1 MKNKRRRGRKLHGW
15 ELYVNNIAC
24 GLIQKCRYMSIPK
37 FAHYTSMKHF
47 FWKVASVKVISKN
60 RFNFST
66 LPESRVET
74 RKCHFTLTFH
84 TLFLC
89 IKYVPV
95 ESALS
100 ILKREGFNYFLYA
113 GNWTG
118 RAMQDVEAPNN
129 EDGNKRRNG
138 ANYVIQRRHFLS
150 IQIHRKQ
157 GKRGWTRK
165 LNVGR
170 WIWFSGHY

>member
-1 MKNKRRRGRKLHGW
+1 M
-15 ELYVNNIAC
+15 
-24 GLIQKCRYMSIPK
+24 
-37 FAHYTSMKHF
+37 
-47 FWKVASVKVISKN
+47 KVISKN

-84 TLFLC
+84 TLFLGL
-89 IKYVPV
+89 KYVLV

-100 ILKREGFNYFLYA
+100 ILKREGFNYSFSP
-113 GNWTG
+113 GIWTG

-129 EDGNKRRNG
+129 EDGNKGRNG
-138 ANYVIQRRHFLS
+138 ANYVIQGLHFLT
-150 IQIHRKQ
+150 IQIHQKQ
-157 GKRGWTRK
+157 GKRGWTRN

-170 WIWFSGHY
+170 